1 MAKSPNKVFI
11 VGAGASVDVGLP
23 TGRELKDIIAGK
35 LGFEFEHRQYK
46 SGDKNIL
53 SAFHQHVKTGGGE
66 DEGAQQ
72 YVDAAWKVVDALP
85 LNTSID
91 SVIDAQ
97 DNNTI
102 EFVSKL
108 AIVQS
113 ILEAERAS
121 PLYLDKRQNDSM
133 LNFMQLDGLWHTKFV
148 ELLFA
153 SCRRVDI
160 KKRFEGIAFI
170 NFNYDRCIEQ
180 FLLHAL
186 MRNYGMSISEAENSM
201 QALEIYHPY
210 GSVGLL
216 HRNGNVAATSFGAE
230 IYEKDLLSR
239 AGEIKTYSE
248 HLDDDI
254 EADVVRR
261 LVQNA
266 KQLVFL
272 GFAFH
277 QQNMEL
283 INPKKPCQ
291 TQQVYASVHGVSDS
305 DQAIVMEKIKRLIG
319 KTPGSVNINLQHKK
333 CSKFIEEFSQSLTFT

>member
-1 MAKSPNKVFI
+1 
-11 VGAGASVDVGLP
+11 
-23 TGRELKDIIAGK
+23 
-35 LGFEFEHRQYK
+35 
-46 SGDKNIL
+46 
-53 SAFHQHVKTGGGE
+53 
-66 DEGAQQ
+66 
-72 YVDAAWKVVDALP
+72 
-85 LNTSID
+85 
-91 SVIDAQ
+91 
-97 DNNTI
+97 
-102 EFVSKL
+102 
-108 AIVQS
+108 
-113 ILEAERAS
+113 
-121 PLYLDKRQNDSM
+121 M